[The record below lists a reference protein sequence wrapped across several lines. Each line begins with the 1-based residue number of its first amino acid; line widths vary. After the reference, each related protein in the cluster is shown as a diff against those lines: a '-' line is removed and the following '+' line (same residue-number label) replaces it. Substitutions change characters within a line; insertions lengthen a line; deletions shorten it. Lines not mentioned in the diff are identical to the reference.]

1 MDFSKQQIIYR
12 PLEGMT
18 AIYTVK
24 DGIMSFTCV
33 PEGASDKVKPSKLY
47 KEFNPSHPYPE
58 IEPMVQVARTG
69 NSPRR
74 DFSSGATMYDSST
87 SFSFR
92 PCDQM
97 CSETEETREIVTLLE
112 NEDGLKVRHIL
123 TQRKGYRAAEL
134 RMELENCGADT
145 TIELAS
151 SFAIS
156 ALTPFEEENDP
167 DSLIL
172 HRLQSNWSGEGRKE
186 STPVSKFNFEDSWSS
201 LGVRVQRIGA
211 VGSMPARGYMPFT
224 AIEDQKNG
232 VTWAA
237 WIEAPDSW
245 QMETVH
251 RYGGITLFGGHADYL
266 FGHWRKTL
274 KTGEKFKTRSA
285 FFTAVEGGLTEAC
298 AALTKYQ
305 ETRYR
310 FPPSEETL
318 PVVYNEYLCSW
329 GNPTIDN
336 IRPQLALARELGA
349 EYFVIDAGW
358 FCDCWDSQ
366 LGDWEVSKKRFPRG
380 LIEFSD
386 AFREA
391 GFTAGGVWYEFEGVT
406 ALSEVSKKTDW
417 LLKEDGVVIDH
428 GGRMFLDFRKAE
440 VTDYLT
446 KRVIDTL
453 NENCLNYI
461 KIDYNENIGLGADGA
476 ESPGEG
482 LRRQME
488 KVVEFFEK
496 LRAGVK
502 GLVMEVCSSG
512 GMRHEPLFMTLGSM
526 VSFSDAHENADGAV
540 VAADLHRV
548 MQPRTMQIWASVLP
562 THTLDEIYFT
572 MVKAMLGRICLSGR
586 LSDVS
591 PEVFS
596 VVKAGVDYYRTI
608 KEIVKDGETI
618 LIDTDEIRSLRHPKG
633 IVRLARRSRDGN
645 RLLCYAFAYGETERE
660 AVFPAKGYRLVS
672 VYGNGR
678 AACEKGEAKIFIG
691 GKPLSAAVALLE
703 KN

>member
-1 MDFSKQQIIYR
+1 M
-12 PLEGMT
+12 
-18 AIYTVK
+18 
-24 DGIMSFTCV
+24 
-33 PEGASDKVKPSKLY
+33 
-47 KEFNPSHPYPE
+47 
-58 IEPMVQVARTG
+58 
-69 NSPRR
+69 
-74 DFSSGATMYDSST
+74 
-87 SFSFR
+87 
-92 PCDQM
+92 
-97 CSETEETREIVTLLE
+97 
-112 NEDGLKVRHIL
+112 
-123 TQRKGYRAAEL
+123 
-134 RMELENCGADT
+134 
-145 TIELAS
+145 
-151 SFAIS
+151 
-156 ALTPFEEENDP
+156 
-167 DSLIL
+167 
-172 HRLQSNWSGEGRKE
+172 
-186 STPVSKFNFEDSWSS
+186 
-201 LGVRVQRIGA
+201 
-211 VGSMPARGYMPFT
+211 
-224 AIEDQKNG
+224 
-232 VTWAA
+232 
-237 WIEAPDSW
+237 
-245 QMETVH
+245 
-251 RYGGITLFGGHADYL
+251 
-266 FGHWRKTL
+266 
-274 KTGEKFKTRSA
+274 
-285 FFTAVEGGLTEAC
+285 
-298 AALTKYQ
+298 
-305 ETRYR
+305 
-310 FPPSEETL
+310 
-318 PVVYNEYLCSW
+318 
-329 GNPTIDN
+329 
-336 IRPQLALARELGA
+336 
-349 EYFVIDAGW
+349 
-358 FCDCWDSQ
+358 
-366 LGDWEVSKKRFPRG
+366 GDWEVSKKRFPRG
-380 LIEFSD
+380 LKEFSD

-562 THTLDEIYFT
+562 THTLDEVYFT

-633 IVRLARRSRDGN
+633 IVRLARRSGDGN
-645 RLLCYAFAYGETERE
+645 RLLCYGFAYGETERE

-691 GKPLSAAVALLE
+691 GKPLAAAVALLE
-703 KN
+703 KIKRGKA